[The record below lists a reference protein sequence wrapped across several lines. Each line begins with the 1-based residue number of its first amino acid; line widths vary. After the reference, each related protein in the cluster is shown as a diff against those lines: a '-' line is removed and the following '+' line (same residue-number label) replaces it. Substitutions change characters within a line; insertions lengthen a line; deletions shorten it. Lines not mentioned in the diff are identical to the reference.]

1 MEILQSESIFKFH
14 GNPPKRVHISC
25 LNQNI
30 REPSFTIRAQNPSE
44 WLLKPELPV
53 SFLSWSPSK
62 ARLHFLCSSQNIGGL
77 SFTTD
82 AQNPSERLLK
92 PELPVS
98 FLGAQNPSERLLNLE
113 LPVSFLSWSPSKAR
127 LHFLSSSQN
136 IGGLSFTTDARNP
149 SERLLKPKLPVFFLG
164 AQNPSKRLLD
174 PELLVFHTFPNL
186 EPLQGEACIPV
197 NLSGHLLDQVTSLQV
212 IRRVM
217 TNHLS

>member
-1 MEILQSESIFKFH
+1 
-14 GNPPKRVHISC
+14 
-25 LNQNI
+25 
-30 REPSFTIRAQNPSE
+30 
-44 WLLKPELPV
+44 LPV

-98 FLGAQNPSERLLNLE
+98 FLGAQNPSERLLNLELPVSFLSWSPSKARLHFLSSSQNIGGLSFTTDARNPSERLLNPE